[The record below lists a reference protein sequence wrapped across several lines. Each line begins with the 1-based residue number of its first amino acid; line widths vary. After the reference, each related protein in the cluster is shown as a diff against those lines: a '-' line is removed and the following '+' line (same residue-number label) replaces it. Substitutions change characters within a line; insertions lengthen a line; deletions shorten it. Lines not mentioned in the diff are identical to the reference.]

1 MPTDTIVAEVR
12 QVRDSLAKRFNDDL
26 RAMLQ
31 DAKERQAS
39 GGRRVV
45 SFPPRPAR
53 RPTRLQQPIQ
63 EELLTGVGDPS

>member
-45 SFPPRPAR
+45 SFPPR